1 MYDIS
6 QKKQFNY
13 WDLVDFLVGE
23 KKKGRVAFSLNPS
36 YCLKLP
42 SWNAITSGERYTSTL
57 LWNTQIIMK
66 NISSM
71 LFEMTSP
78 SYSLKLSNTRSLFCI
93 IIFLCHFLD
102 NYYYSFNLLICLFYF
117 YTFDMCFFT
126 SVIIIFWKLIF
137 PCSFCDWDW

>member
-42 SWNAITSGERYTSTL
+42 S
-57 LWNTQIIMK
+57 
-66 NISSM
+66 
-71 LFEMTSP
+71 
-78 SYSLKLSNTRSLFCI
+78 
-93 IIFLCHFLD
+93 
-102 NYYYSFNLLICLFYF
+102 
-117 YTFDMCFFT
+117 
-126 SVIIIFWKLIF
+126 
-137 PCSFCDWDW
+137 